1 MPRPTVLYCNKVKH
15 HCTANKTN
23 HLSTDVALIQTRHTR
38 QTLHTRSTRHTT
50 PTVPVIQAHQSHHA
64 QHAHQEHHAHQA
76 HQAHQARKATVLCT
90 DQATKT
96 AMYCTV
102 LYCTVLY
109 CTVLY
114 CTVTYCTHTTV
125 NLMCAIFVL
134 RRLAGSPLSNVY
146 VHATQ
151 PPWSDR
157 AHKHQLQ
164 CAMKM
169 KQIA

>member
-114 CTVTYCTHTTV
+114 CDVLYSHDSKFDVCNLCFEKTGWEPTIKCLCACNATTMV
-125 NLMCAIFVL
+125 
-134 RRLAGSPLSNVY
+134 
-146 VHATQ
+146 
-151 PPWSDR
+151 
-157 AHKHQLQ
+157 
-164 CAMKM
+164 
-169 KQIA
+169 